1 MQESVNQS
9 QGVGLHTH
17 GPEERQSIDALVE
30 KINERLQGLQG
41 LGHPFAHRQE
51 HVPDGRVEVNPKFFD
66 AQAGGDQGTA
76 IAPVPVEL
84 QVALQP
90 RHALNARGFEHGAET
105 HRRLAVDGAREPA
118 ATDLVAAGY
127 PSAAIAAQVQADGG
141 GQAAVLE
148 AGGVGVGILFDQ
160 VGLPEQQL
168 GGGAE
173 GATAR
178 PVEQGLDF
186 EPDLRGAVGAGAQV
200 EAVGQAETEAKVKGP
215 TELQLDASV
224 DIKGH
229 ARDVELEGQV
239 EARLGQGL
247 PQLHVE
253 LHRISAAGQLGAGAP
268 QADVGAVAIGETV
281 GVAVVP
287 AHFDVGAVDHTVEVG
302 VLQNAE
308 LVVQQLEQGFLQDR
322 NRAAFRAQ
330 APAQVAE
337 EAGAD
342 VADEHGGLG
351 GRGADQGQR
360 GSQQASHGVLD
371 AAQGHVDTV
380 KHPVGVV
387 ENPQQRQ
394 FTELVF
400 NGRPDVGQRQLQH
413 IAGTGAPAGQVQQ
426 LLKTPVGRLADAEA
440 AGIGLEAPWQGELQ
454 GELHAHLALDLHAE
468 VGADGLAARIEASV
482 VTEARDRSLLVED
495 QAEAGPVVGAGAP
508 IAIDRDPTIA
518 HAQVGGAGAEAQV
531 EVFALHLEPQAG
543 VGAAGLVD
551 GHGLPPRHPDL
562 AELQLAR
569 RVAEPVRAS
578 GQQHHRYAE
587 VLTEA
592 LLQVQNRLHP
602 VGGKGGAP

>member
-1 MQESVNQS
+1 M
-9 QGVGLHTH
+9 
-17 GPEERQSIDALVE
+17 
-30 KINERLQGLQG
+30 
-41 LGHPFAHRQE
+41 
-51 HVPDGRVEVNPKFFD
+51 
-66 AQAGGDQGTA
+66 
-76 IAPVPVEL
+76 
-84 QVALQP
+84 
-90 RHALNARGFEHGAET
+90 
-105 HRRLAVDGAREPA
+105 
-118 ATDLVAAGY
+118 
-127 PSAAIAAQVQADGG
+127 
-141 GQAAVLE
+141 LE

-178 PVEQGLDF
+178 AVEQGLGL

-200 EAVGQAETEAKVKGP
+200 EAVGQAETEAKVEGP
-215 TELQLDASV
+215 TKLQLDASV

-253 LHRISAAGQLGAGAP
+253 LHRIGAAGQGAVGAP
-268 QADVGAVAIGETV
+268 QADIGAVAVGETV

-287 AHFDVGAVDHTVEVG
+287 PHFDVGAVDHTVKVG
-302 VLQNAE
+302 VLENVE
-308 LVVQQLEQGFLQDR
+308 LVVKQLEQGFLEDR

-360 GSQQASHGVLD
+360 GSQQAGHGVLD

-380 KHPVGVV
+380 KHPVGIV

-413 IAGTGAPAGQVQQ
+413 VAGTGAAAGQVQQ

-454 GELHAHLALDLHAE
+454 GELHAHLALDLHSE

-482 VTEARDRSLLVED
+482 VTEARDRTLLVED

-508 IAIDRDPTIA
+508 IAIDGDPTIA

-569 RVAEPVRAS
+569 RVADPVRAS
-578 GQQHHRYAE
+578 GQQHHRYPE